1 MFNRTV
7 KVSVAA
13 SCITLAAG
21 TTAHPGR
28 GIVVTAEGD
37 VLVSDAVRS
46 VIWKFSPGGEVS
58 ALARGVHSHWLS
70 LADDGSVLADHVQ
83 YDNATEK
90 FGRGLK
96 RITRDGRIVTLVP
109 EKPDPDGLDSGVFT
123 AIAEGYA
130 TVRDSNLHLTH
141 YDTPRSP
148 SAIDLGNVGG
158 KDTVNALID
167 LPDGTL
173 VGVRG
178 RSVIRIGRG
187 EVPTVVATVP
197 RETAQVKV
205 EPDIEPVWGIAAGER
220 GEVFTTDPSG
230 RRVVRIARDGTITT
244 AATSTSPWIP
254 TGVAVHGTTLYVLE
268 HGLDHDKNLGP
279 RVVVIE
285 PGKSPRILAGINE

>member
-1 MFNRTV
+1 MFHRTLNA
-7 KVSVAA
+7 SVAA
-13 SCITLAAG
+13 VCTSLAAD

-37 VLVSDAVRS
+37 ILVSDAVRS
-46 VIWKFSPGGEVS
+46 VIWKFSAGGEVS

-83 YDNATEK
+83 YDNVTEK

-96 RITRDGRIVTLVP
+96 RITRDGRTVTLVP

-130 TVRDSNLHLTH
+130 TVRDSSFQLVHHNTPESPH
-141 YDTPRSP
+141 DT
-148 SAIDLGNVGG
+148 DLGTVGG

-173 VGVRG
+173 LGVRG
-178 RSVIRIGRG
+178 RSVICIGPG
-187 EVPTVVATVP
+187 GAPAVVATVP

-205 EPDIEPVWGIAAGER
+205 EPDIEPLWGIAAGEH

-230 RRVVRIARDGTITT
+230 RRVVRIAGDGTITT
-244 AATSTSPWIP
+244 AAASQSPWIP

-285 PGKSPRILAGINE
+285 PGKSPRVLAAIDE